1 MNFISCTLIT
11 ADLLEK
17 YAAVSELIQG
27 VQRLVFYG
35 TILTFFAY
43 FLFIPVWTEKYYAIK
58 AVLSNL
64 VHVVSF

>member
-43 FLFIPVWTEKYYAIK
+43 FLFMPV
-58 AVLSNL
+58 
-64 VHVVSF
+64 